1 MDKKSKLAFTKEN
14 YMLMVIGLSAI
25 ILGFFIM
32 AMDPKPHG
40 FGFLGLT
47 LGPII
52 VITGFIIEIFAIMK
66 KPGNK
71 EKQM

>member
-25 ILGFFIM
+25 ILGFLIM
-32 AMDPKPHG
+32 ALDPEPHG

-71 EKQM
+71 EEQM